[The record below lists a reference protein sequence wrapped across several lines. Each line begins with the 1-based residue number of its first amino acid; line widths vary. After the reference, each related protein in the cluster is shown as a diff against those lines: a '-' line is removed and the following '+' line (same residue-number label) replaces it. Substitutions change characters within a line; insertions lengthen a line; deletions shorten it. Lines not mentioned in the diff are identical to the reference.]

1 MHDFVGL
8 LFAAV
13 NVCLSVLILGIVAYG
28 VNYFKGGVLVKTLR
42 RARLAGAL
50 LFLYFLTQAL
60 VAMDI
65 LPSNTPV
72 DDILGTFFMLSLI
85 YLAYGFINDWMVL
98 GFDLDL
104 STGKK

>member
-8 LFAAV
+8 LFASV
-13 NVCLSVLILGIVAYG
+13 NVCLSVLILGMVAYG
-28 VNYFKGGVLVKTLR
+28 VNYFKSGILVKTLS
-42 RARLAGAL
+42 RARLVGAL

-60 VAMDI
+60 AAVDI

-85 YLAYGFINDWMVL
+85 YLAYGFINDWKVL
-98 GFDLDL
+98 PLDM
-104 STGKK
+104 STGK